1 MQVIF
6 MKSALIS
13 TLPMFLLFGAIAPAS
28 AQPGHDRQEQDK
40 SEKQRGAP
48 PQQQHAQQP
57 PQQQRA
63 PQSQPQQ
70 QLAQQ
75 APQQRAQP
83 PQQQQRAQ
91 EPQPQQRAQ
100 QPQPQQQRAQQAP
113 QQQREPQSQPQ
124 QQHVQQAPQQRAQLP
139 QQQQRA
145 QEPQPQQQRAQQSQP
160 QQRRAQQAPQQQ
172 RAQQAPQRTE
182 QEARVWQQQSGWSQ
196 QGAWQ
201 QHTTWQ
207 QDRSSHWQTDHRTWG
222 ERGGYGGYYI
232 PQDRFGL
239 YFGAGHWFRIQSQ
252 PIIVAGYPRFQ
263 YGGYSFMM
271 VDPWPSDW
279 APNWYAIDDVYVG
292 YNNGYYLYN
301 RMHPGEAMAI
311 TVVL

>member
-1 MQVIF
+1 
-6 MKSALIS
+6 MKLVLTS
-13 TLPMFLLFGAIAPAS
+13 TVPMFLLFGAIAPAY
-28 AQPGHDRQEQDK
+28 AQPNHDRQEQDK
-40 SEKQRGAP
+40 SERQRGAP
-48 PQQQHAQQP
+48 PQQQQAQQA

-70 QLAQQ
+70 RAQQ
-75 APQQRAQP
+75 PQQQQRAEQ

-91 EPQPQQRAQ
+91 QAPQQQRAQQAQPQQRVQQAPQQQPAQQPQQQQRAQQPQQQQRAEQPQPQQRAQ
-100 QPQPQQQRAQQAP
+100 QPQPQQRAQQ
-113 QQQREPQSQPQ
+113 
-124 QQHVQQAPQQRAQLP
+124 
-139 QQQQRA
+139 
-145 QEPQPQQQRAQQSQP
+145 PQPP
-160 QQRRAQQAPQQQ
+160 Q

-182 QEARVWQQQSGWSQ
+182 QQARVWQQQSGWSQ

-201 QHTTWQ
+201 EHATWQ

-232 PQDRFGL
+232 PQDSFGL

-271 VDPWPSDW
+271 VDPWPGDW
-279 APNWYAIDDVYVG
+279 APNWYATDDVYVG
-292 YNNGYYLYN
+292 YSNGYYLYN

-311 TVVL
+311 TVIL